1 MAFHKARIIDIPDD
15 DAGQRLDNFL
25 MRILK
30 NIPKGRIYQMVRKGE
45 VRINKGRCKVSDR
58 LAAGDKVRVPP
69 VTLPDEK
76 PQEVNYRAQNELA
89 NSVLYEDDAIMVINK
104 PSGIAVHGGTGVNV
118 GVIET
123 LRQMHPEIADRL
135 ELVHRLDRDT
145 SGCLIIA
152 KKRSALRVMHE
163 MIRGN
168 EMNKRYYAIVKGR
181 WDPKVRKVDVPLK
194 RALRQSGER
203 VVHVDRTG
211 KASLTRYR
219 IHRQYKTVTWMDI
232 KLETGRTHQIRV
244 HSLHMGHPLVGDEKY
259 GDEAYN
265 REMKSKG
272 LKRLC
277 LHAYQLEFNHPLTG
291 KPLSIEAPMDPE
303 IEQALK
309 GL

>member
-89 NSVLYEDDAIMVINK
+89 NSVLYEDDAIMVITK
-104 PSGIAVHGGTGVNV
+104 PSGIALHGGTGVNV

-123 LRQMHPEIADRL
+123 LRQMHPEIADCL

-203 VVHVDRTG
+203 VVYVDRAG

-244 HSLHMGHPLVGDEKY
+244 HALHMGHPLVGDEKY